1 MASEKARQLVAH
13 LAEAT
18 GLAGLALD
26 AQNGCALRIDD
37 ALDLEIDFGAS
48 ASELRLS
55 GIIGTYPPDLELP
68 ALREIAAANLGWAG
82 TGGGTLAA
90 NTERRHV
97 VLQYRESVEGLE
109 PERFVRLIEGFL
121 DTADAWRRRL
131 TELRPD
137 EAPPDAA
144 AFQMRV

>member
-1 MASEKARQLVAH
+1 MASEKAQQLVRH

-18 GLAGLALD
+18 GLAHLALD
-26 AQNGCALRIDD
+26 AENGCALRVDES
-37 ALDLEIDFGAS
+37 LDLEIDFGAS

-55 GIIGTYPPDLELP
+55 GVIGTYPPGLELA
-68 ALREIAAANLGWAG
+68 ALRAIAGANLGWAG

-90 NTERRHV
+90 NTERRQV
-97 VLQYRESVEGLE
+97 VLQYREALDGLE

-121 DTADAWRRRL
+121 DTADAWRRIL